1 MKNRILLMS
10 EKEGGSSCVYSKKRE
25 QELLSKGFKRVE
37 KNNILDLKP
46 MEFGDFISEDT
57 YW

>member
-1 MKNRILLMS
+1 MKNRIWWKS
-10 EKEGGSSCVYSKKRE
+10 EERGSSCVYSKKRE
-25 QELLSKGFKRVE
+25 QKLLSKGFKRVE

-57 YW
+57 